1 MRTFVRRTTVL
12 VALTATALVGAA
24 LSPRAAAAQSDFS
37 WNGRIPTGRWIYVKN
52 LNGPIRVE
60 RGTGSDVVVTAEKIA
75 RDGGDPSIVRIVA
88 QKASDGQSTV
98 ICAFWNENGTCDESR
113 YRGGRNDDDDR
124 GNDRRRN
131 VSVEFTVRVPDGVK
145 VDVWTVNG
153 GLTVQ
158 DVGAEVV
165 ARTTNGSVRAET
177 RGGPVRARTTNGSI
191 EARMSTV
198 GDARDL
204 EFETTNGSVRVEV
217 PASLGAEVEMSTV
230 NGRVETEFPVTVSGR
245 IDPRHLRATIGDG
258 SRRVRLKTVNGSVT
272 LRKGA

>member
-1 MRTFVRRTTVL
+1 M
-12 VALTATALVGAA
+12 
-24 LSPRAAAAQSDFS
+24 
-37 WNGRIPTGRWIYVKN
+37 KN

-60 RGTGSDVVVTAEKIA
+60 RGTGSDVEVRAEKRA
-75 RDGGDPSIVRIVA
+75 RDGGDPAVVRIVT
-88 QKASDGQSTV
+88 QKASDGQSMV
-98 ICAFWNENGTCDESR
+98 VCAFWKENASCDEGR
-113 YRGGRNDDDDR
+113 YRSGDNDDW

-131 VSVEFTVRVPDGVK
+131 VTVEFTVRVPDGVK

-153 GLTVQ
+153 GLTVR
-158 DVGAEVV
+158 DVAAEVV

-204 EFETTNGSVRVEV
+204 EFETTNGSVRVEM
-217 PASLGAEVEMSTV
+217 PTSLGAEVEMSTV

-258 SRRVRLKTVNGSVT
+258 SRRVRLKSVNGSVT
-272 LRKGA
+272 LRKAGA